1 MPFVDDM
8 EEESAIPRRVK
19 QAPETV
25 SVPVLHDFRVT
36 LKRSVFIRVFPQTV
50 NCQTI
55 TPGVNWRC
63 PKKQE
68 PVLVFQESETYFSF
82 SKTVIL

>member
-8 EEESAIPRRVK
+8 EEETAIPRRVK
-19 QAPETV
+19 QDPETV
-25 SVPVLHDFRVT
+25 SAPVLHDFRVT

-50 NCQTI
+50 NCQTV

-63 PKKQE
+63 PRNRNQSSCFKNPK
-68 PVLVFQESETYFSF
+68 PIFPFQ
-82 SKTVIL
+82 KL

>member
-1 MPFVDDM
+1 M
-8 EEESAIPRRVK
+8 INI
-19 QAPETV
+19 T
-25 SVPVLHDFRVT
+25 SVIIRA
-36 LKRSVFIRVFPQTV
+36 SVCVFQ
-50 NCQTI
+50 NCQTV